1 MSDGLSQAEI
11 DALMN
16 GGSAAAEDD
25 SKEEKVEEKTE
36 QSEAEI
42 EKEAVE
48 DATLDVDDEIIAG
61 MDEQARMDLIGEV
74 GNISMSQAAT
84 TLSSILN
91 HRVSITT
98 PRVTKVRFASL
109 MEGIKTPKVA
119 TTVEYKE
126 GVIGTNLMLL
136 QVRDAS
142 IIADLMMGG
151 PGNAKEDAE
160 FGDLELSAVAE
171 AMNQMIGSASTSM
184 ATMINR
190 KVDILP
196 PMVKL
201 WGEPDNISYDGINP
215 DSIVY
220 RISFNLDVE
229 GLIESEIMQ
238 IFTKEMVNDIA
249 AAMMADKATVVND
262 REVLA
267 EEQPA
272 PATPQP
278 EPVPAAAPTP
288 QPQPQAQPQ
297 PQPQPQSQPQPQ
309 PQAAPQPAPQP
320 KQPPVE
326 VSQPSFQTLDGHAQ
340 VEGDNLDL
348 LMDIPLNLSVVLGT
362 SRKSVREILSFNTG
376 SVIELEKL
384 TDEPLDILLNG
395 KLIAQGE
402 VVVINDNFGVRI
414 TNILSQS
421 QRINNMR

>member
-36 QSEAEI
+36 EQSEAEI
-42 EKEAVE
+42 EEEAVE
-48 DATLDVDDEIIAG
+48 DAALDVDDEIIAG

-98 PRVTKVRFASL
+98 PRVTKIRFASL

-142 IIADLMMGG
+142 VIADLMMGG
-151 PGNAKEDAE
+151 PGNTKEDAE

-184 ATMINR
+184 ATMINC

-196 PMVKL
+196 PKVKL

-220 RISFNLDVE
+220 RISFNLEVE

-249 AAMMADKATVVND
+249 AAMIADKATVVND
-262 REVLA
+262 REVPA

-272 PATPQP
+272 PD
-278 EPVPAAAPTP
+278 AAPI
-288 QPQPQAQPQ
+288 
-297 PQPQPQSQPQPQ
+297 PQSQPQTQ
-309 PQAAPQPAPQP
+309 PQPQPAPQP

-362 SRKSVREILSFNTG
+362 SKKSVREILSFNTG

>member
-36 QSEAEI
+36 EQSEAEI

-48 DATLDVDDEIIAG
+48 DAALEVDDDIIAG

-98 PRVTKVRFASL
+98 PRVTKIRFASL

-126 GVIGTNLMLL
+126 GVVGTNLMLL

-184 ATMINR
+184 ATMINC

-196 PMVKL
+196 PTVKL
-201 WGEPDNISYDGINP
+201 WGEPDNISYDGIDP

-220 RISFNLDVE
+220 RISFNLEVD

-249 AAMMADKATVVND
+249 AVMVADKATVVND
-262 REVLA
+262 REVPA

-272 PATPQP
+272 PAADPI
-278 EPVPAAAPTP
+278 
-288 QPQPQAQPQ
+288 
-297 PQPQPQSQPQPQ
+297 PQSQPQTQ
-309 PQAAPQPAPQP
+309 PQTQVAPQPAPQP

-362 SRKSVREILSFNTG
+362 SKKSVRDILSFNTG
-376 SVIELEKL
+376 SVIELDKL

>member
-1 MSDGLSQAEI
+1 MSDGLSQSEI

-25 SKEEKVEEKTE
+25 SKEEKVKEKTEE

-48 DATLDVDDEIIAG
+48 DAALDVDDEIIAG

-98 PRVTKVRFASL
+98 PRVTKIRFASL

-151 PGNAKEDAE
+151 PGNAKDDAE

-196 PMVKL
+196 PTVKL

-238 IFTKEMVNDIA
+238 IFTKKMVNDIA

-262 REVLA
+262 REVPA
-267 EEQPA
+267 EEQKA
-272 PATPQP
+272 PVAPQL
-278 EPVPAAAPTP
+278 ETAPAAAPTP

-297 PQPQPQSQPQPQ
+297 P
-309 PQAAPQPAPQP
+309 APQPAPQP

-340 VEGDNLDL
+340 GEGDNLDL

-362 SRKSVREILSFNTG
+362 SKKSVREILSFNTG

>member
-16 GGSAAAEDD
+16 GGAAAAAEDD

-201 WGEPDNISYDGINP
+201 WGVPDNISYDGINP

-262 REVLA
+262 REVPA

-272 PATPQP
+272 PAAPQP
-278 EPVPAAAPTP
+278 EPAPAAAPTP

-297 PQPQPQSQPQPQ
+297 PQPQ
-309 PQAAPQPAPQP
+309 AAPQPAPQP
-320 KQPPVE
+320 KQQPVE
-326 VSQPSFQTLDGHAQ
+326 VSQPSFQTLDDSHAQ

>member
-36 QSEAEI
+36 EQSEAEI

-48 DATLDVDDEIIAG
+48 DAALDVDDEIIAG

-98 PRVTKVRFASL
+98 PRVTKIRFASL

-151 PGNAKEDAE
+151 PGNAKDDAE

-196 PMVKL
+196 PTVKL

-238 IFTKEMVNDIA
+238 IFTKKMVNDIA

-262 REVLA
+262 REVPA
-267 EEQPA
+267 EEQKA
-272 PATPQP
+272 PVAPQL
-278 EPVPAAAPTP
+278 ETAPAAAPTP
-288 QPQPQAQPQ
+288 QAQPQ
-297 PQPQPQSQPQPQ
+297 P
-309 PQAAPQPAPQP
+309 APQPAPQP

-340 VEGDNLDL
+340 GEGDNLDL

-362 SRKSVREILSFNTG
+362 SKKSVREILSFNTG

>member
-25 SKEEKVEEKTE
+25 IKEEKVEEKTEE

-48 DATLDVDDEIIAG
+48 DAALEVDDDIIAG

-98 PRVTKVRFASL
+98 PRVTKIRFSSL

-184 ATMINR
+184 ATMINC

-196 PMVKL
+196 PKVKL
-201 WGEPDNISYDGINP
+201 WGEPDNISYDGIDP

-220 RISFNLDVE
+220 RISFNLEVD

-249 AAMMADKATVVND
+249 AVMVADKATVVND
-262 REVLA
+262 REVPA

-272 PATPQP
+272 PAADPI
-278 EPVPAAAPTP
+278 
-288 QPQPQAQPQ
+288 
-297 PQPQPQSQPQPQ
+297 PQSQPQTQ
-309 PQAAPQPAPQP
+309 PQTQVAPQP

-362 SRKSVREILSFNTG
+362 SKKSVRDILSFNTG
-376 SVIELEKL
+376 SVIELDKL

>member
-16 GGSAAAEDD
+16 GGAAAAAEDD

-262 REVLA
+262 REVPA
-267 EEQPA
+267 EDQPEPSA
-272 PATPQP
+272 PQP
-278 EPVPAAAPTP
+278 EPAPAAAPTP

-297 PQPQPQSQPQPQ
+297 PQPQ
-309 PQAAPQPAPQP
+309 AAPQPAPQP
-320 KQPPVE
+320 KQTPVE
-326 VSQPSFQTLDGHAQ
+326 VSQPSFQTLDDSHAQ

>member
-16 GGSAAAEDD
+16 GGAAAAAEDD

-262 REVLA
+262 REVPS
-267 EEQPA
+267 EEQPEPA
-272 PATPQP
+272 PAAPQP
-278 EPVPAAAPTP
+278 EPAPAAAPTP

-297 PQPQPQSQPQPQ
+297 PQPQ
-309 PQAAPQPAPQP
+309 AAPQPAPQP
-320 KQPPVE
+320 KQTPVE
-326 VSQPSFQTLDGHAQ
+326 VSQPSFQTLDDSHAQ

>member
-25 SKEEKVEEKTE
+25 SKEEKVEEKTEE

-98 PRVTKVRFASL
+98 PRVTKIRFASL

-262 REVLA
+262 REVPA
-267 EEQPA
+267 EEQPE
-272 PATPQP
+272 PA
-278 EPVPAAAPTP
+278 PAAAPTP

-297 PQPQPQSQPQPQ
+297 PQPAPQPQ
-309 PQAAPQPAPQP
+309 PQAQPQPQPAPQP

-362 SRKSVREILSFNTG
+362 SKKSVREILSFNTG

>member
-25 SKEEKVEEKTE
+25 SKEEKVEEKTEE

-201 WGEPDNISYDGINP
+201 WGEPDNIIYDGINP

-262 REVLA
+262 REVPA
-267 EEQPA
+267 EEQPEPA
-272 PATPQP
+272 P
-278 EPVPAAAPTP
+278 VAAPTP

-297 PQPQPQSQPQPQ
+297 PQPQV
-309 PQAAPQPAPQP
+309 APQP

-362 SRKSVREILSFNTG
+362 SKKSVREILSFNTG

>member
-36 QSEAEI
+36 ELSEAEI
-42 EKEAVE
+42 EEEAVE
-48 DATLDVDDEIIAG
+48 DAALDVDDEIIAG

-98 PRVTKVRFASL
+98 PRVTKIRFASL

-142 IIADLMMGG
+142 VIADLMMGG
-151 PGNAKEDAE
+151 PGNTKEDAE

-196 PMVKL
+196 PTVKL

-220 RISFNLDVE
+220 RISFNLEVD

-262 REVLA
+262 REVPA
-267 EEQPA
+267 EEEQKA
-272 PATPQP
+272 PAAPQP
-278 EPVPAAAPTP
+278 EPAPDAAPI
-288 QPQPQAQPQ
+288 
-297 PQPQPQSQPQPQ
+297 PQSQPQTQPQ
-309 PQAAPQPAPQP
+309 PQVAPQPASQP

-362 SRKSVREILSFNTG
+362 SKKSVRDILSFNTG

>member
-16 GGSAAAEDD
+16 GGAAAAAEDD

-262 REVLA
+262 REVPA
-267 EEQPA
+267 EEQPEPA
-272 PATPQP
+272 PAAPHP
-278 EPVPAAAPTP
+278 EPAPAAAPTP

-297 PQPQPQSQPQPQ
+297 PQPQ
-309 PQAAPQPAPQP
+309 AAPQPAPQP
-320 KQPPVE
+320 KQTPVE
-326 VSQPSFQTLDGHAQ
+326 VSQPSFQTLDDSHAQ

>member
-1 MSDGLSQAEI
+1 MSDGLSQSEI

-36 QSEAEI
+36 EQSESEI
-42 EKEAVE
+42 EEEAVE
-48 DATLDVDDEIIAG
+48 DAALDVDDEIIAG

-98 PRVTKVRFASL
+98 PRVTKIKFASL

-151 PGNAKEDAE
+151 PGNSKEDAE

-184 ATMINR
+184 ATMINC

-196 PMVKL
+196 PTVKL

-220 RISFNLDVE
+220 RISFNLEVE

-249 AAMMADKATVVND
+249 AVMMADKATVVND
-262 REVLA
+262 REVPA
-267 EEQPA
+267 EEHPA
-272 PATPQP
+272 
-278 EPVPAAAPTP
+278 PAAAPIP
-288 QPQPQAQPQ
+288 QSQPQTQPQ
-297 PQPQPQSQPQPQ
+297 PQPQV
-309 PQAAPQPAPQP
+309 APHPAPQP

-326 VSQPSFQTLDGHAQ
+326 VSQPSFQTLNGHAQ

-362 SRKSVREILSFNTG
+362 SKKSVRDILSLNTG

>member
-98 PRVTKVRFASL
+98 PRVTKIRFASL

-262 REVLA
+262 REVPA
-267 EEQPA
+267 EEQPE
-272 PATPQP
+272 PA
-278 EPVPAAAPTP
+278 PAAAPTP

-297 PQPQPQSQPQPQ
+297 PQPQV
-309 PQAAPQPAPQP
+309 APQPAPQP

-362 SRKSVREILSFNTG
+362 SKKSVREILSFNTG

>member
-25 SKEEKVEEKTE
+25 SKEEKVEEKTKE
-36 QSEAEI
+36 QTEAEI

-98 PRVTKVRFASL
+98 PRVTKIRFASL

-151 PGNAKEDAE
+151 PGNAKGDAE

-196 PMVKL
+196 PTVKL

-262 REVLA
+262 REVPA

-272 PATPQP
+272 QAAPQP
-278 EPVPAAAPTP
+278 EPAPAAAPTP
-288 QPQPQAQPQ
+288 QAQPQ
-297 PQPQPQSQPQPQ
+297 PQ
-309 PQAAPQPAPQP
+309 AAPQP

-362 SRKSVREILSFNTG
+362 SKKSVREILSFNTG